1 MHDKCSCATF
11 LAVVMSEF
19 GTQVEIEAIATEAK
33 SGGLMSCF
41 SFFQYP
47 NFIDG
52 INISQIQ
59 HSWEEY
65 SPLLGIKN
73 RLSLFFLFR
82 IFFLLGESVR
92 LHVAS
97 KYFKFS

>member
-1 MHDKCSCATF
+1 MVTFDCKFFDKNGDVNKKIAMPSFFDA
-11 LAVVMSEF
+11 
-19 GTQVEIEAIATEAK
+19 QVEIEVIATKAK
-33 SGGLMSCF
+33 SGKLMNGV

-65 SPLLGIKN
+65 SPLLRIKN
-73 RLSLFFLFR
+73 RLSLFF
-82 IFFLLGESVR
+82 I
-92 LHVAS
+92 
-97 KYFKFS
+97 

>member
-1 MHDKCSCATF
+1 MLIKNAMPSLLDA
-11 LAVVMSEF
+11 
-19 GTQVEIEAIATEAK
+19 QVEIEAIVTKAK
-33 SGGLMSCF
+33 SGKLMSGV
-41 SFFQYP
+41 SFVQYP

-73 RLSLFFLFR
+73 RLSPFFLFR
-82 IFFLLGESVR
+82 IFFLLGE
-92 LHVAS
+92 
-97 KYFKFS
+97 KFQIACYK